1 MWGVWVWCE
10 KCGCGGVGVCGCVGV
25 GVVGVGVV
33 WVWCGLFIFRVLN
46 VVSIAIL
53 FETPHRLA
61 LVLNVCLYTHISMCL
76 YNCYCLY
83 NVVTFSL
90 NLILISMTF
99 I

>member
-1 MWGVWVWCE
+1 MLKYVVTDIGKMCLYIWPYRVWSWRS
-10 KCGCGGVGVCGCVGV
+10 
-25 GVVGVGVV
+25 
-33 WVWCGLFIFRVLN
+33 LFIFRVLN

-53 FETPHRLA
+53 FENPHRLA
-61 LVLNVCLYTHISMCL
+61 LVPNVCLYTHISMCL
-76 YNCYCLY
+76 YKCYCLY